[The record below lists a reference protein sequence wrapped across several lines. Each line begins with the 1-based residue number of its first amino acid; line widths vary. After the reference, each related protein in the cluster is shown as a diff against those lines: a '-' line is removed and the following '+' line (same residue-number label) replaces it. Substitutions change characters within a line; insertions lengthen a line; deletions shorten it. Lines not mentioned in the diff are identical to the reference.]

1 MSPEEKEA
9 LLGARLRSFRINML
23 RMDQATF
30 AAHAGISERTLR
42 NLESGNGSSLRT
54 FVLVMTGMDRF
65 SWLLSAAPE
74 VLNPV
79 VVTRKVKQRKR
90 VFKPRAKTVE

>member
-1 MSPEEKEA
+1 MDAEDKEA
-9 LLGARLRSFRINML
+9 LLGKRLKSYRINML

-30 AAHAGISERTLR
+30 AARAGISERTLR
-42 NLESGNGSSLRT
+42 NLESGNGSSLKT
-54 FVLVMTGMDRF
+54 FILVMSGMDRF

-74 VLNPV
+74 ILNPTV
-79 VVTRKVKQRKR
+79 ITRKVKQRKR